1 MDRDTVTNLIA
12 GWTAIGGLTLVL
24 TELITFTFYNLFEI
38 TNLSGYPMITEV
50 LGVIRYFS
58 ISSDPFFQT
67 FVVNYFGSSIVIPL
81 LILAGLIVFAA
92 GLGLWKRKNWA
103 YKLSKLIYG
112 LPVLA
117 ISILIALGLYRAL
130 ISPTV
135 GVIAALG
142 DLSSLIFAL
151 IINLSILKFLIG
163 RSGDFTE

>member
-1 MDRDTVTNLIA
+1 MDRGTVTNLIA
-12 GWTAIGGLTLVL
+12 GWTAIGGLTIVL
-24 TELITFTFYNLFEI
+24 TELITFTFYNLFQI

-50 LGVIRYFS
+50 LSVIRYFS
-58 ISSDPFFQT
+58 ISSDPFFQA

-81 LILAGLIVFAA
+81 LILLGLTVFAA

-103 YKLSKLIYG
+103 YKLSQVIYG

-130 ISPTV
+130 TSPTV
-135 GVIAALG
+135 GFIGLLG
-142 DLSSLIFAL
+142 GLSSLILTL
-151 IINLSILKFLIG
+151 IVNLSILKFLMG